1 MDLDT
6 MLQELALSI
15 YGAFVMPGDIVL
27 TMLGVA
33 VDNRSVS
40 MLFIISL
47 TVWSL
52 IAVVG
57 LIVLKLGKNAARFA
71 GAMLRTTLYRMSLA
85 VGNYKT
91 KLILKLREWF
101 PKRAVRNAD
110 STPMVEFDDIDLAVL
125 RTAAARGPGF
135 TTSAPEIAEQLTLR
149 PAQIQRSLEKLSHNK
164 MLETTIGSTDGFENF
179 RVSQMGSAFA
189 LNWSRQ
195 RASA

>member
-1 MDLDT
+1 
-6 MLQELALSI
+6 MLQNFALSI
-15 YGAFVMPGDIVL
+15 YGAFVMPGDIIL
-27 TMLGVA
+27 MMIGVA
-33 VDNRSVS
+33 ESARSAS

-52 IAVVG
+52 MAVAG
-57 LIVLKLGKNAARFA
+57 LIALNLGKDTARFI
-71 GAMLRTTLYRMSLA
+71 GAMFRTTLYRMSLA

-101 PKRAVRNAD
+101 PKRAARNVNAV
-110 STPMVEFDDIDLAVL
+110 PMVEFDDIDLAVL

-164 MLETTIGSTDGFENF
+164 MLETTIGSTDGFDNF

>member
-1 MDLDT
+1 MTPDT
-6 MLQELALSI
+6 MLQDLALSI

-33 VDNRSVS
+33 GDERSAS

-47 TVWSL
+47 TVWF
-52 IAVVG
+52 AVAVAG
-57 LIVLKLGKNAARFA
+57 LIVLKLGQNTARFVS
-71 GAMLRTTLYRMSLA
+71 AMFRTVMYRISLS
-85 VGNYKT
+85 VGSFKT
-91 KLILKLREWF
+91 KLILKLREIF
-101 PKRAVRNAD
+101 PKRAARNVNAA
-110 STPMVEFDDIDLAVL
+110 PMIEFDDIDLAVL
-125 RTAAARGPGF
+125 RSAAARGPGF

-149 PAQIQRSLEKLSHNK
+149 PAQVEKSLVKLRHNH
-164 MLETTIGSTDGFENF
+164 MLENTIGSTDGFDNY

>member
-1 MDLDT
+1 
-6 MLQELALSI
+6 MLQDLALSI

-33 VDNRSVS
+33 GDDRTVS

-47 TVWSL
+47 TVWFL
-52 IAVVG
+52 IAVAG
-57 LIVLKLGKNAARFA
+57 LGVLKLAQNAARFVS
-71 GAMLRTTLYRMSLA
+71 AMFRTVMYRMSLA
-85 VGNYKT
+85 VGNFKT
-91 KLILKLREWF
+91 KLILKLRQLF
-101 PKRAVRNAD
+101 PKRAARNAD
-110 STPMVEFDDIDLAVL
+110 AIPMVEFDDIDLAVL

-164 MLETTIGSTDGFENF
+164 MLEYTIGSTDGFDNY

-195 RASA
+195 RAGI